1 MSVAITRLATESAY
15 LAQRMA
21 TSLLAS
27 TISTAPTEDRL
38 AAMTEAF
45 RIWPVVCRRMA
56 ELEDAAPR
64 SSNAG
69 RDADDALLERLAAF
83 VAGREVAA

>member
-1 MSVAITRLATESAY
+1 MSAEITRMATEGAY

-21 TSLLAS
+21 TSLLAA
-27 TISTAPTEDRL
+27 TLSTASAEQRV

-56 ELEDAAPR
+56 ILEDAAPR
-64 SSNAG
+64 SSDAG
-69 RDADDALLERLAAF
+69 RDADDALVERMAAF
-83 VAGREVAA
+83 VASKGAAS